1 MIEIQIGHTLC
12 SPETLKTPLKNQV
25 RQNVQPSTGRG
36 IAKFR

>member
-1 MIEIQIGHTLC
+1 MIEIQIGRMLC

-25 RQNVQPSTGRG
+25 RQNAQSSVGRG